1 VCSPAGVSRVSS
13 RLVEESKQF
22 KWGAKRLNRLDAW
35 RAYAPYLVVGLIV
48 TGVGYWR
55 FFL

>member
-1 VCSPAGVSRVSS
+1 MSS
-13 RLVEESKQF
+13 KLVEESKQF

-35 RAYAPYLVVGLIV
+35 RAYAPYIVVGLVV